1 MAITESQKSSLTKS
15 LKKLRSSLGS
25 LKGADKKR
33 FESSSTSDKLSRA
46 LGGASTSLRKQQQQE
61 QQSIAMG
68 TQELN
73 QTPTEVITVPKLS
86 EIPNYQSTLDANNMA
101 LGLTPTETTTPGT
114 TNTTAELLA
123 AAGVDMIPKKESL
136 ADDYMRAQ
144 RDLGKDEFQRQ
155 VNDYSAQINAITAKA
170 TADQLRVTGQ
180 GRGIPEPIIGG
191 QQAQIAKEAAIKVLP
206 LQAQLAAAQGNLEMA
221 QENLN
226 TWYKIRVQDV
236 ENDYQY
242 RTNLYNAIQGQIS
255 KEDER
260 RYNEKISENEF
271 NRDKEMLAIK
281 NDYDRQFFNLQQS
294 VQGTET
300 IKYNQNQHQAAIFGQ
315 RVTDAMGVLDEG
327 KGYFVPIDSEGT
339 IKMPDFLKSEDRRKW
354 EQAENNFIT
363 AVLRRESGASIA
375 PDEYVSARKVY
386 IPIATDSQDVLDQ
399 KKRAREVIREGMI
412 NEAGGAYTNLNIRL
426 DSAGSTGSTSESTK
440 SGTTSSGIT
449 YTEVTK

>member
-180 GRGIPEPIIGG
+180 GRGIPEAIIGG
-191 QQAQIAKEAAIKVLP
+191 QQAQIAKEAAIQALP
-206 LQAQLAAAQGNLEMA
+206 IQAQLAAAQGNLKMA
-221 QENLN
+221 QDNLN
-226 TWYKIRVQDV
+226 TWYNIRVQDV

-242 RTNLYNAIQGQIS
+242 KTKLFDAIQGQIS

-260 RYNEKISENEF
+260 RYNEKRANIEF
-271 NRDKEMLAIK
+271 DRDKEMLAIK
-281 NDYDRQFFNLQQS
+281 NEYDVQQINLRAKDEKTSGKRELISAGFTDQEIQQIDLD
-294 VQGTET
+294 V
-300 IKYNQNQHQAAIFGQ
+300 NQYGLEA
-315 RVTDAMGVLDEG
+315 VLN
-327 KGYFVPIDSEGT
+327 SLGT
-339 IKMPDFLKSEDRRKW
+339 IEEKRAVQDAYGQPTEYIDKKFFEGYYSDADLVSFAEQEGYYDNRGWRRKKIGDVDSYLDALMLRV
-354 EQAENNFIT
+354 EE
-363 AVLRRESGASIA
+363 LRRSGMTDDEIIASFN
-375 PDEYVSARKVY
+375 S
-386 IPIATDSQDVLDQ
+386 
-399 KKRAREVIREGMI
+399 
-412 NEAGGAYTNLNIRL
+412 
-426 DSAGSTGSTSESTK
+426 
-440 SGTTSSGIT
+440 
-449 YTEVTK
+449 